1 MANKQRYYFIDT
13 HTSIEKLAIVEA
25 GTTTV
30 DGVTSNYQSI
40 SEVKNI
46 RFRGSFLDTDLTT
59 TTAGLTG
66 SYANIPSRFHQH
78 IVSKVIAEGYKD
90 PRHMEL
96 QTAQYF
102 DMEYEKGI
110 KRAKRFSKSNYQTS
124 GRIVPQDF

>member
-13 HTSIEKLAIVEA
+13 HTTLEKLAIVED
-25 GTTTV
+25 GTTTI

-40 SEVKNI
+40 SEAKSMTI
-46 RFRGSFLDTDLTT
+46 RGSFLDDDL
-59 TTAGLTG
+59 ANNAMTG

-78 IVSKVIAEGYKD
+78 IVSKVIAIGYKD
-90 PRHMEL
+90 PRHLEL

-102 DMEYEKGI
+102 DNEFELGI
-110 KRAKRFSKSNYQTS
+110 KRAKKFTRSNYQRT